1 MATYKRVLAV
11 VQARVREH
19 IVKGAKQNPSNKVKG
34 ASSGYQYFMADKA
47 ANSNDETFELKKA
60 ADAWKLSDAATKA
73 PFLEKAAADKAR
85 AVAEKV
91 GWKAEYSSDFAD
103 GGTLKLTQRGLDTL
117 TRKVSDEAVRGFF
130 EVMAEEVAKGEKV
143 SVSGHGS
150 FAKDKDGSIVFSLP
164 APSKAKAE

>member
-1 MATYKRVLAV
+1 MATYKRVLAG

-19 IVKGAKQNPSNKVKG
+19 ITKGAKQNPSNKVKG
-34 ASSGYQYFMADKA
+34 AMSGYQYFMADMAVK
-47 ANSNDETFELKKA
+47 DETFDLKKA
-60 ADAWKLSDAATKA
+60 AESWKSCDAATKA
-73 PFLEKAAADKAR
+73 PFLEKSAADKAR

-91 GWKAEYSSDFAD
+91 GWQPEYASDFAD

-130 EVMAEEVAKGEKV
+130 AAMAEEVAKGGKV

-150 FAKDKDGSIVFSLP
+150 FAKGKDGSGIVFSLP
-164 APSKAKAE
+164 TPPKAKAE